1 MLSSLLSLLFSLLPF
16 QINVPSQVGA
26 KEKLREGGASCLL
39 VSKDFTRGGGLCGC
53 ADANHRPA
61 PPPVSL
67 GLAFLEE
74 VMGELQVSPPLI
86 LSSFVC

>member
-39 VSKDFTRGGGLCGC
+39 VSKDFTRGGCVAVQMLTIGQRLPQC
-53 ADANHRPA
+53 
-61 PPPVSL
+61 L
-67 GLAFLEE
+67 
-74 VMGELQVSPPLI
+74 
-86 LSSFVC
+86 

>member
-39 VSKDFTRGGGLCGC
+39 VSKDFTRGGGCVAVQMLTIGQRLPQC
-53 ADANHRPA
+53 
-61 PPPVSL
+61 L
-67 GLAFLEE
+67 
-74 VMGELQVSPPLI
+74 
-86 LSSFVC
+86 